1 MAEDLNAQ
9 NDMAPHFLHG
19 AKFEDGGDPVEAKIT
34 ELLDQIGEGLKE
46 DDATNFQKLEIARK
60 YGPLVSELKS
70 MTPHGMYM
78 KRLKERFPKP
88 SYDKCHRWRYLAEN
102 EDRVAAALAK
112 FPDTAW
118 GPKKMT
124 DFLRGCWSPEAEDE
138 EDRFDGDEDEY
149 RGVVPTEFFQP
160 VEHQP
165 EADESDDEDKEIVE
179 DPGILPFNST
189 PTPQNANVASHRSR
203 KSSKSVSQV
212 TAAPDHTPPPPF
224 SNKLVDEL
232 PFMAS
237 ILTRVSE
244 LMDYLDWSVEDNLQ
258 WQSGVKDVADALT
271 LISKK
276 LEPTKRVRGRPPKK
290 S

>member
-1 MAEDLNAQ
+1 MAEELKAQ
-9 NDMAPHFLHG
+9 DDTTPQILHR
-19 AKFEDGGDPVEAKIT
+19 AKFEDGGDPAETKIT
-34 ELLDQIGEGLKE
+34 ELLDQIGDGLKE

-60 YGPLVSELKS
+60 YGPFVSELKS

-124 DFLRGCWSPEAEDE
+124 DFLKGCWSPEAEDE

-149 RGVVPTEFFQP
+149 SGVVPTEFSQP
-160 VEHQP
+160 VEDQP
-165 EADESDDEDKEIVE
+165 ETDESDDADNEFIEEPATV
-179 DPGILPFNST
+179 PFNST
-189 PTPQNANVASHRSR
+189 PTPQKANVATHRSR
-203 KSSKSVSQV
+203 KSSKSVSHV
-212 TAAPDHTPPPPF
+212 TAAPDHAHLPPF

-244 LMDYLDWSVEDNLQ
+244 LMEYLDWSVEDKLK
-258 WQSGVKDVADALT
+258 WRSGVKDVADVLT

-276 LEPTKRVRGRPPKK
+276 LEPIKRGRGRPPKN

>member
-1 MAEDLNAQ
+1 MAEEMKAQ
-9 NDMAPHFLHG
+9 DDTTPQSLHG
-19 AKFEDGGDPVEAKIT
+19 AKFEDGGDPVETKIT

-60 YGPLVSELKS
+60 YGPFVSELKS

-102 EDRVAAALAK
+102 EDRVAATLAK
-112 FPDTAW
+112 FPDVAW

-138 EDRFDGDEDEY
+138 EERFDGDEDEFS
-149 RGVVPTEFFQP
+149 GLLPTDFFQS
-160 VEHQP
+160 VEVQP
-165 EADESDDEDKEIVE
+165 DIDESGDVDNEVIEE
-179 DPGILPFNST
+179 PGIHPFKST
-189 PTPQNANVASHRSR
+189 PTPQKTNVATHRIG
-203 KSSKSVSQV
+203 KSSKSIQHVA
-212 TAAPDHTPPPPF
+212 TAPEAAPACRYL
-224 SNKLVDEL
+224 LVDEL
-232 PFMAS
+232 PFVAS
-237 ILTRVSE
+237 YLTRVSE
-244 LMDYLDWSVEDNLQ
+244 LMEYLDWSVEDNLK
-258 WQSGVKDVADALT
+258 WQSGVKDVADVLT

-276 LEPTKRVRGRPPKK
+276 LEPNKRGRGRPPKN

>member
-1 MAEDLNAQ
+1 MAEELKAQ
-9 NDMAPHFLHG
+9 DDTTPQSLHG
-19 AKFEDGGDPVEAKIT
+19 ANFEDGGNPVETKIT

-149 RGVVPTEFFQP
+149 RGVVPTEFSQP
-160 VEHQP
+160 VNEFI
-165 EADESDDEDKEIVE
+165 EE
-179 DPGILPFNST
+179 PGIVPFNST
-189 PTPQNANVASHRSR
+189 PTPQKANVASHRSR
-203 KSSKSVSQV
+203 KSSKSVRHV
-212 TAAPDHTPPPPF
+212 AKAPEAAPVCRYL
-224 SNKLVDEL
+224 LVDEL
-232 PFMAS
+232 PFVAS
-237 ILTRVSE
+237 FLTRVSE
-244 LMDYLDWSVEDNLQ
+244 LMEYLDWSAEDKLK
-258 WQSGVKDVADALT
+258 WQSGVKDVADVLT

-276 LEPTKRVRGRPPKK
+276 LEPIKRGRGRPPKN